1 MASDQKASSASTIP
15 LAKLTV
21 VMNNFIANT
30 ITHMNKLSVKGD
42 EKLAQ
47 FDRKLNDMDVMTAL
61 LEAKLKSLPEKITST
76 YPALQEVNLDD
87 LNPINK
93 QIPVQVGDISGQ
105 GSEVISGSGS
115 GVPVP
120 PPPPPPPPIPGQ
132 NPNQL
137 NPIQEEPDKEK
148 DGGDEE
154 KKDQEEGGG
163 GGGGNEE
170 ELSPED
176 ALENF
181 LKEHESFRNIYKMLN
196 MGVPSMQVDM
206 KAKMNGLD
214 PELLGELI
222 DKAKK
227 VNPNLK

>member
-21 VMNNFIANT
+21 VMNNFIVNT

-42 EKLAQ
+42 KKLAE
-47 FDRKLNDMDVMTAL
+47 FDKKLNDLDVMTAL

-76 YPALQEVNLDD
+76 YPPLQEVNLDD
-87 LNPINK
+87 VIPINI
-93 QIPVQVGDISGQ
+93 QNPVQVVDDSGQ
-105 GSEVISGSGS
+105 GSEVISGTGS

-120 PPPPPPPPIPGQ
+120 PPPPPPPIPVPSNQ
-132 NPNQL
+132 NQL
-137 NPIQEEPDKEK
+137 NPIKEEPDKEK
-148 DGGDEE
+148 EGGDEE
-154 KKDQEEGGG
+154 QKAQDD
-163 GGGGNEE
+163 GGGNEE

-181 LKEHESFRNIYKMLN
+181 LKEHENFRNIYKMLK
-196 MGVPSMQVDM
+196 MGVPSMQVEM

-214 PELLGELI
+214 PELLSQLI
-222 DKAKK
+222 EKAKK

>member
-21 VMNNFIANT
+21 VMNNFIVNT

-42 EKLAQ
+42 KKLSE
-47 FDRKLNDMDVMTAL
+47 FDKKLNDLDVMTAL

-76 YPALQEVNLDD
+76 YPPLQEVNLDD
-87 LNPINK
+87 VIPINI
-93 QIPVQVGDISGQ
+93 QNPVQVVDDSGQ
-105 GSEVISGSGS
+105 GSEVISGTGS

-120 PPPPPPPPIPGQ
+120 PPPPPPPIPEHP

-137 NPIQEEPDKEK
+137 NPIKEEPDKEK
-148 DGGDEE
+148 EGGDEE
-154 KKDQEEGGG
+154 QKAQDD
-163 GGGGNEE
+163 GGGNEE

-181 LKEHESFRNIYKMLN
+181 LKEHENFRNIYKMLK
-196 MGVPSMQVDM
+196 MGVPSMQVEM

-214 PELLGELI
+214 PELLSRLI
-222 DKAKK
+222 EGAKK

>member
-21 VMNNFIANT
+21 VMNNFIVNT

-42 EKLAQ
+42 KKLAE
-47 FDRKLNDMDVMTAL
+47 FDKKLNDLDVMTAL

-76 YPALQEVNLDD
+76 YPPLQEFNLDD
-87 LNPINK
+87 LIPINI
-93 QIPVQVGDISGQ
+93 QNPVQVVDDSGQ
-105 GSEVISGSGS
+105 GSEVISGTGS

-120 PPPPPPPPIPGQ
+120 PPPPPPPIPEHP

-137 NPIQEEPDKEK
+137 NPIKEEPNKEK
-148 DGGDEE
+148 EDGDEE
-154 KKDQEEGGG
+154 QQAQDD
-163 GGGGNEE
+163 GGGNEE

-181 LKEHESFRNIYKMLN
+181 LKEHENFRNIYKMLK
-196 MGVPSMQVDM
+196 MGVPSMQVEM
-206 KAKMNGLD
+206 KAKMNGLA
-214 PELLGELI
+214 PELLSRLI
-222 DKAKK
+222 EGAKK

>member
-1 MASDQKASSASTIP
+1 MASDQKASTASTIP

-21 VMNNFIANT
+21 VMNNFIVNT

-42 EKLAQ
+42 KKLAE
-47 FDRKLNDMDVMTAL
+47 FDKKLNDLDVMTAL

-76 YPALQEVNLDD
+76 YPPLPEVNLDD
-87 LNPINK
+87 DVIPINI
-93 QIPVQVGDISGQ
+93 QNPVQVVDDSGQ
-105 GSEVISGSGS
+105 GSEVITGTGS

-120 PPPPPPPPIPGQ
+120 PPPPPPPIPEDP

-137 NPIQEEPDKEK
+137 NPIKEEPDKEK
-148 DGGDEE
+148 EGGDEE
-154 KKDQEEGGG
+154 QKAQDD
-163 GGGGNEE
+163 GGGNEE

-181 LKEHESFRNIYKMLN
+181 LKEHENFRNIYKMLK
-196 MGVPSMQVDM
+196 MGVPSMQVEM

-214 PELLGELI
+214 PELLSQLI
-222 DKAKK
+222 EKAKK

>member
-42 EKLAQ
+42 GKLSQ
-47 FDRKLNDMDVMTAL
+47 FDKKLNDMDVMTAL

-76 YPALQEVNLDD
+76 YP
-87 LNPINK
+87 K
-93 QIPVQVGDISGQ
+93 IPVQEGDNSGQ

-120 PPPPPPPPIPGQ
+120 PPPPPTPPIPCQ
-132 NPNQL
+132 KQKQL
-137 NPIQEEPDKEK
+137 NPIQEESDKES
-148 DGGDEE
+148 
-154 KKDQEEGGG
+154 EGGG
-163 GGGGNEE
+163 EEKEDQDEGGGNEE

-196 MGVPSMQVDM
+196 MGVPSMQVEM

>member
-21 VMNNFIANT
+21 VMNNFIVNT

-42 EKLAQ
+42 KKLSE
-47 FDRKLNDMDVMTAL
+47 FDKKLNDLDVMTAL

-76 YPALQEVNLDD
+76 YPPLQEVNLDED
-87 LNPINK
+87 IPINI
-93 QIPVQVGDISGQ
+93 QNPVQVVDDSGQ
-105 GSEVISGSGS
+105 GSEVIVGTGS

-120 PPPPPPPPIPGQ
+120 PPPPPPPIPEHP

-137 NPIQEEPDKEK
+137 NPIKEEPKKEK
-148 DGGDEE
+148 EDEDEE
-154 KKDQEEGGG
+154 QQAQDD
-163 GGGGNEE
+163 GGGNEE

-181 LKEHESFRNIYKMLN
+181 LKEHENFRNIYKMLK
-196 MGVPSMQVDM
+196 MGVPSMQVEM

-214 PELLGELI
+214 PELLSQLI
-222 DKAKK
+222 EKAKK

>member
-21 VMNNFIANT
+21 VMNNFIVNT

-42 EKLAQ
+42 KKLSE
-47 FDRKLNDMDVMTAL
+47 FDKKLNDLDVMTAL

-76 YPALQEVNLDD
+76 YPPLQEVNLDD
-87 LNPINK
+87 VIPINI
-93 QIPVQVGDISGQ
+93 QNPVQVVDDSGQ
-105 GSEVISGSGS
+105 GSEVISGTGS

-120 PPPPPPPPIPGQ
+120 PPPPPPPIPEHQ

-137 NPIQEEPDKEK
+137 NPIKEEPDKEK
-148 DGGDEE
+148 EGGDEE
-154 KKDQEEGGG
+154 QKAQDD
-163 GGGGNEE
+163 GGGNEE

-181 LKEHESFRNIYKMLN
+181 LKEHENFRNIYKMLK
-196 MGVPSMQVDM
+196 MGVPSMQVEM

-214 PELLGELI
+214 PELLSQLI
-222 DKAKK
+222 EKAKK

>member
-1 MASDQKASSASTIP
+1 MASDQKASTASTIP

-21 VMNNFIANT
+21 VMNNFIVNT

-42 EKLAQ
+42 KKLAE
-47 FDRKLNDMDVMTAL
+47 FDKKLNDLDVMTAL

-76 YPALQEVNLDD
+76 YPPPQEVNLDD
-87 LNPINK
+87 DIPINI
-93 QIPVQVGDISGQ
+93 QNPVQVVDDSGQ
-105 GSEVISGSGS
+105 GSEVITGTGS

-120 PPPPPPPPIPGQ
+120 PPPPPPPIPEDP

-137 NPIQEEPDKEK
+137 NPIKEEPDKEK
-148 DGGDEE
+148 EGGDEE
-154 KKDQEEGGG
+154 QKAQDD
-163 GGGGNEE
+163 GGGNEE

-181 LKEHESFRNIYKMLN
+181 LKEHENFRNIYKMLK
-196 MGVPSMQVDM
+196 MGVPSMQVEM

-214 PELLGELI
+214 PELLSQLI
-222 DKAKK
+222 EKAKK

>member
-21 VMNNFIANT
+21 VMNNFIVNT

-42 EKLAQ
+42 KKLSE
-47 FDRKLNDMDVMTAL
+47 FDKKLNDLDVMTAL

-76 YPALQEVNLDD
+76 YPPLQEVNLDD
-87 LNPINK
+87 VIPINI
-93 QIPVQVGDISGQ
+93 QNPVQVVDDSGQ
-105 GSEVISGSGS
+105 GSEVISGTGS

-120 PPPPPPPPIPGQ
+120 PPPPPPPIPEHP

-137 NPIQEEPDKEK
+137 NPIKEEPDKEK
-148 DGGDEE
+148 EGGDEE
-154 KKDQEEGGG
+154 QKAQDD
-163 GGGGNEE
+163 GGGNEE

-181 LKEHESFRNIYKMLN
+181 LKEHENFRNIYKMLK
-196 MGVPSMQVDM
+196 MGVPSMQVEM

-214 PELLGELI
+214 PELLSQLI
-222 DKAKK
+222 EKAKK

>member
-21 VMNNFIANT
+21 VMNNFIVNT

-42 EKLAQ
+42 KKLSE
-47 FDRKLNDMDVMTAL
+47 FDKKLNDLDVMTAL

-76 YPALQEVNLDD
+76 YPPLQEVNLDD
-87 LNPINK
+87 VIPINI
-93 QIPVQVGDISGQ
+93 QNPVQVVDDSGQ
-105 GSEVISGSGS
+105 GSEVISGTGS

-120 PPPPPPPPIPGQ
+120 PPPPPPPIPEHP

-137 NPIQEEPDKEK
+137 NPIKEEPDKEK
-148 DGGDEE
+148 EGGDEE
-154 KKDQEEGGG
+154 QKAQDD
-163 GGGGNEE
+163 GGGNEE

-181 LKEHESFRNIYKMLN
+181 LKEHENFRNIYKMLK
-196 MGVPSMQVDM
+196 MGVPSMQVEM
-206 KAKMNGLD
+206 KANMNGID
-214 PELLGELI
+214 QELLSQLI
-222 DKAKK
+222 EKAKK
-227 VNPNLK
+227 LNPTLK